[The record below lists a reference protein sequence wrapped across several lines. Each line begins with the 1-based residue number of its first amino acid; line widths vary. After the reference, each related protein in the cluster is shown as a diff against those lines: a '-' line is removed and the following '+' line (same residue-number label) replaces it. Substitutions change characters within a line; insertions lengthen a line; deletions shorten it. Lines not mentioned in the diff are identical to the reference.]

1 MHLLIDGQ
9 ALQTSSSRQRGIGR
23 YSSNLLRALAVAR
36 PSWRIEFVQN
46 SALMPIA
53 ADDLN
58 GLPVLP
64 FQPPVRPNSEH
75 HQFRKAGREWKN
87 PWRLRGVGEFGQD
100 LGERKMDIRVSR
112 TRMRRLPF
120 IQNSIVCQHQTSN
133 GPDLFIR
140 CGESILT
147 PLSLRRISYF
157 SSSQAATRWGRD
169 GP

>member
-36 PSWRIEFVQN
+36 PSWRIEVVQN

-64 FQPPVRPNSEH
+64 FQPPVRPNSEQSELNERYYADWLMARGADAVLVLSH
-75 HQFRKAGREWKN
+75 CEGWEAIVPSFCGTRPRVYGIAYDLIPLLYPEHYLTDFGTAHWYAHRFRHL
-87 PWRLRGVGEFGQD
+87 LRSD
-100 LGERKMDIRVSR
+100 AL
-112 TRMRRLPF
+112 LA
-120 IQNSIVCQHQTSN
+120 
-133 GPDLFIR
+133 
-140 CGESILT
+140 
-147 PLSLRRISYF
+147 IS
-157 SSSQAATRWGRD
+157 
-169 GP
+169 